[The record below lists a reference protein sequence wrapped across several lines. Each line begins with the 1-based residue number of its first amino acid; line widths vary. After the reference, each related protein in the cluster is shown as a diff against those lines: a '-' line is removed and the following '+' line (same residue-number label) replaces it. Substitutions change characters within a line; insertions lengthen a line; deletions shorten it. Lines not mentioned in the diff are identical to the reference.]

1 MTQFVESLAR
11 LYKDNKIQ
19 KNKIDSLLTNKKITQ
34 VEYEYI
40 ISVRKEG
47 Q

>member
-11 LYKDNKIQ
+11 LYKYNKIQ
-19 KNKIDSLLTNKKITQ
+19 KKKIDTLLADKKITQ

-47 Q
+47 